1 MCGSLCLTDERKRV
15 QHDVRPR
22 LLLALLLLL
31 LHRLYYLPDQVP
43 GLTLHPDGIGL
54 LRVVELEHVL
64 NASDLAQGTCQ
75 HLCRTLLL
83 ASLLLLTLGLL
94 LLSLL
99 LIALRHLGLLT
110 TCRLLYPEV
119 LHYLPTSGTCFYTL
133 FASKSDTETTCGVRA
148 HVYLQRG
155 RGTTEE

>member
-1 MCGSLCLTDERKRV
+1 MPGLLCLTDERKRV

-43 GLTLHPDGIGL
+43 GLALHLDGIGL
-54 LRVVELEHVL
+54 VRVVELEHVL
-64 NASDLAQGTCQ
+64 NAPDLAQGTCQ

-83 ASLLLLTLGLL
+83 ASLLLLILL
-94 LLSLL
+94 LLPLL
-99 LIALRHLGLLT
+99 LIALRHIGLLAT
-110 TCRLLYPEV
+110 RRLHYPEV

-155 RGTTEE
+155 RGTTDE